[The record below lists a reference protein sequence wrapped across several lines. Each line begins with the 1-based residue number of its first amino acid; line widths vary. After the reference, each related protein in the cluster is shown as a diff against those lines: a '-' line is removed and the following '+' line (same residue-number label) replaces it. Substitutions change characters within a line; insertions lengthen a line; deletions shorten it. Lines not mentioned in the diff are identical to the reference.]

1 MPELIGVG
9 EFLEETR
16 EDYNSP
22 TTSTFVSRMAQCRQ
36 TIAALEETLDF
47 DREGLTK
54 LKKAVKAIHNS
65 GNTHV
70 DNEMCLVRAL
80 ERLGSVALSKEEPDI
95 GAAFL
100 KFSVVTKELSALMKT
115 LMQNINNIVMFPVD
129 SLLKSELRGMKG
141 EMKRPFDK
149 AAKDYDSKL
158 MKIEKEKKAMAK
170 EVGMVRA
177 EVTPAEIAEEIEKER
192 RVFQL
197 QMCEYLIKFNEIKT
211 KKGIELLQHL
221 VEYYHAQNNYF
232 KDGLKTIAHFGTYI
246 EELSVKLQTIRHKQ
260 DEERRKLLELRTL
273 LRSTPDFDRVENV
286 PPGDKGAAGYSLHQL
301 QGDKNHGITRSG
313 HLLKKSEGKVRRV
326 WQKRRCRVTAD
337 GFLDICHADE
347 TKAPTRVNLLTCQIK
362 PLADDKKGFDLISYN
377 RSYHFQA
384 EDEADQKAWMS
395 VLVNCKEKALAKAFQ
410 HANPQMSPSL
420 IELQKTVIKH
430 IQNLPGNDQCC
441 DCGSRN
447 DVTWISLNFGILVCI
462 QCSGVHRD
470 LGVHHSRIQSLT
482 LDNLTTAQ
490 LLVARAMGNNALNE
504 VMEATLAQGKLTP
517 ESSMEERYDFIRAKY
532 VAKRYV
538 MRTCA
543 DDPDLRSDLEQA
555 IINADLSQLLQVWAE
570 GADLTCVLPS
580 SDFGETAL
588 HLAVLREM
596 GSTLHIVDFL
606 IQNMTAQG
614 LNKQTNPP
622 GPMDVTGKNTALH
635 LCALHDR
642 RECMKLL
649 LRSGCDCDIRNSQNK
664 LALDIAKEMGHD
676 ACKELIEHAMKR
688 EKSAFDH
695 INTDW
700 NIHDDGSTDFSDDDT
715 VMMDDRKSR
724 SRPPS
729 FVGGDSPV
737 ALRSRSST
745 CDSIQSGSSPSSSC
759 NPNAMRDQQ
768 QQRQGAPIPSSGTS
782 PKQFSGAA
790 AAFSSHYASGS
801 NMGSISNATTS
812 GVGSSASATG
822 SSPNSSS
829 SSSLLRQGVVP
840 GQHMPSS
847 NTAAAAFAKKTSS
860 VNVASLKKRTAP
872 APPPTTYGTL
882 PHAPRHSQNLDGD
895 IFGSIS
901 SQHVLHGHHHHHHP
915 DMYSTLPHLRGSDS
929 AASSGALVGGG
940 SVPLSG
946 DGRVTGGST
955 KSIQAQLHFDN
966 KIFDRFEPY
975 ASAGGAAGAA
985 SVAAGAGRDSNFLS
999 TFTGGHKRSPS
1010 GESLGR
1016 NLAGAKLVLPPAG
1029 EIPQLKPVTN
1039 RPKQPIPSQA
1049 TGYAATTT
1057 GAADK
1062 SISNGQSN
1070 ESLSSIDD
1078 AVILRRRAKGPTAGQ
1093 VLGAEETGK
1102 GKLGGEEGLGGGGGG
1117 RGRRS
1122 GGGGGDGGGGF
1133 GDFDSSGTGGHMLDH
1148 SVISSTGNYDSSN
1161 SSFSRNDTSGGASS
1175 VGLDFSNRSF
1185 AGGLRRCRALY
1196 DCNADNDDE
1205 LEFKE
1210 GEILVVLNE
1219 RTDDENWMEGQ
1230 IEGDG
1235 TRRGMFPVSFVQMID
1250 D

>member
-1 MPELIGVG
+1 MPGLIGVS

-149 AAKDYDSKL
+149 AAKDYDVKF
-158 MKIEKEKKAMAK
+158 MKIEKEKKALAK
-170 EVGMVRA
+170 DAGMMRT

-246 EELSVKLQTIRHKQ
+246 EELSIKLQTIRHKQ
-260 DEERRKLLELRTL
+260 DEERRKLLELRAL
-273 LRSTPDFDRVENV
+273 LRSSPDFDRVENV
-286 PPGDKGAAGYSLHQL
+286 PSDKGAAGYSLHQL

-362 PLADDKKGFDLISYN
+362 PVSDDKKGFDLISYN
-377 RSYHFQA
+377 RPYHFQA
-384 EDEADQKAWMS
+384 EDESDQKAWMS
-395 VLVNCKEKALAKAFQ
+395 VLINCKQKALAKAFQ
-410 HANPQMSPSL
+410 HANTQMSPSL
-420 IELQKTVIKH
+420 IELQKTVIRY

-447 DVTWISLNFGILVCI
+447 DVTWISLNFGVLVCI

-490 LLVARAMGNNALNE
+490 LLIARAMGNNSLNE
-504 VMEATLAQGKLTP
+504 VMEATLGKGKLTP
-517 ESSMEERYDFIRAKY
+517 DSSMEERYDFIRAKY
-532 VAKRYV
+532 IAKRYV

-543 DDPDLRSDLEQA
+543 DDRDLRNDLEQA
-555 IINADLSQLLQVWAE
+555 VINTDLGQLLQVWAE

-580 SDFGETAL
+580 SEFGETAI

-596 GSTLHIVDFL
+596 GSTLHMVDFL
-606 IQNMTAQG
+606 IQNMAASG

-622 GPMDVTGKNTALH
+622 GPGDMSGRNTALH

-649 LRSGCDCDIRNSQNK
+649 LRSGCDHEIKNSQNRT
-664 LALDIAKEMGHD
+664 ALDIAKEMGHE
-676 ACKELIEHAMKR
+676 ACKELIEHAIKR

-715 VMMDDRKSR
+715 VLIDERKSR

-759 NPNAMRDQQ
+759 NPNAINSNSSSNAQQ
-768 QQRQGAPIPSSGTS
+768 QISTGSGGHQQRQIPIPSSGTS
-782 PKQFSGAA
+782 PKQYATGAFA
-790 AAFSSHYASGS
+790 SSYSS
-801 NMGSISNATTS
+801 TT
-812 GVGSSASATG
+812 GGG

-829 SSSLLRQGVVP
+829 SSSIIRQASA
-840 GQHMPSS
+840 QIS
-847 NTAAAAFAKKTSS
+847 AAAAAAAASSSSKKSSS
-860 VNVASLKKRTAP
+860 VNIGSLKKRTAP

-882 PHAPRHSQNLDGD
+882 PHAPRHSQNIDSE
-895 IFGSIS
+895 IFGLS
-901 SQHVLHGHHHHHHP
+901 SSHHLHHHP
-915 DMYSTLPHLRGSDS
+915 HHSDMYSTLPHLRGSSQQQLPDS
-929 AASSGALVGGG
+929 GGG
-940 SVPLSG
+940 
-946 DGRVTGGST
+946 GGGLGPTSAGGAPGA
-955 KSIQAQLHFDN
+955 KSNSSQQLQFDN
-966 KIFDRFEPY
+966 KIYERFEGY
-975 ASAGGAAGAA
+975 MAA
-985 SVAAGAGRDSNFLS
+985 SNRDPNFLS
-999 TFTGGHKRSPS
+999 SFTGGHKRSPS

-1016 NLAGAKLVLPPAG
+1016 NLAGAKLVLPMTG
-1029 EIPQLKPVTN
+1029 EMPQLKPVDKSIHN
-1039 RPKQPIPSQA
+1039 RPKLPPPP
-1049 TGYAATTT
+1049 GPP
-1057 GAADK
+1057 ADK
-1062 SISNGQSN
+1062 SISNGRSN
-1070 ESLSSIDD
+1070 ESISSLDD
-1078 AVILRRRAKGPTAGQ
+1078 GVVLRHKVSRAAT
-1093 VLGAEETGK
+1093 LNSSHNDEF
-1102 GKLGGEEGLGGGGGG
+1102 
-1117 RGRRS
+1117 
-1122 GGGGGDGGGGF
+1122 GGGDMEYNNGTIISCS
-1133 GDFDSSGTGGHMLDH
+1133 SSGGLGLD
-1148 SVISSTGNYDSSN
+1148 SAN
-1161 SSFSRNDTSGGASS
+1161 SSFGRLDTSGASS
-1175 VGLDFSNRSF
+1175 GGSSGRYGDGFNLSKSPGSF
-1185 AGGLRRCRALY
+1185 QSYRRCRALY

-1219 RTDDENWMEGQ
+1219 RTDDENWMEGE
-1230 IEGDG
+1230 IEGDS
-1235 TRRGMFPVSFVQMID
+1235 TRRGMFPVSFVQMLD
-1250 D
+1250 E

>member
-1 MPELIGVG
+1 MPGLIGVS

-22 TTSTFVSRMAQCRQ
+22 TTSTFVSRMVQCRQ

-149 AAKDYDSKL
+149 AAKDYDSKF
-158 MKIEKEKKAMAK
+158 MKIEKEKKALAK
-170 EVGMVRA
+170 DAGMMRT

-273 LRSTPDFDRVENV
+273 LRSSPDFDRVENV
-286 PPGDKGAAGYSLHQL
+286 PSDRGAAGYSLHQL
-301 QGDKNHGITRSG
+301 QGDKNHGITRTG

-347 TKAPTRVNLLTCQIK
+347 TKTPTRVNLLTSQIK
-362 PLADDKKGFDLISYN
+362 PASDDKKGFDLISYN
-377 RSYHFQA
+377 RPYHFQA
-384 EDEADQKAWMS
+384 EDEIDQKAWMS
-395 VLVNCKEKALAKAFQ
+395 VLINCREKALAKAFQ

-420 IELQKTVIKH
+420 IELQKTVIKY

-441 DCGSRN
+441 DCGSKN

-490 LLVARAMGNNALNE
+490 LLIARAMGNNSLNE
-504 VMEATLAQGKLTP
+504 VMEATLGKGKLTH

-532 VAKRYV
+532 IAKRYV

-543 DDPDLRSDLEQA
+543 DDQDLRSDLEQA
-555 IINADLSQLLQVWAE
+555 VINADLSQLLQVWAE
-570 GADLTCVLPS
+570 GADLSCVLPS
-580 SDFGETAL
+580 SEFGETAL
-588 HLAVLREM
+588 HLSVLREM

-622 GPMDVTGKNTALH
+622 GPADMSGKNTALH

-649 LRSGCDCDIRNSQNK
+649 LRSGCEFDIKNSQNRT
-664 LALDIAKEMGHD
+664 ALDIAKEMGHE

-715 VMMDDRKSR
+715 VLMDERKSR

-759 NPNAMRDQQ
+759 NPNLVPATAQQ
-768 QQRQGAPIPSSGTS
+768 IPGAGQQRQIPIPSSGTS
-782 PKQFSGAA
+782 PKQYAG
-790 AAFSSHYASGS
+790 AFSSHYGGTGAG
-801 NMGSISNATTS
+801 
-812 GVGSSASATG
+812 SATGG

-829 SSSLLRQGVVP
+829 SSSIVRQASA
-840 GQHMPSS
+840 QIS
-847 NTAAAAFAKKTSS
+847 AAAAAAAVSSQNKKSSS
-860 VNVASLKKRTAP
+860 VNIGSLKKRTAP
-872 APPPTTYGTL
+872 APPPTGYGTL
-882 PHAPRHSQNLDGD
+882 PHAPRHSQNIDNE
-895 IFGSIS
+895 IFGVAS
-901 SQHVLHGHHHHHHP
+901 HHLHHHHQ
-915 DMYSTLPHLRGSDS
+915 DVYSTLPHLRGSDS
-929 AASSGALVGGG
+929 GGGTAGVGGG
-940 SVPLSG
+940 GVGCVTANCPSG
-946 DGRVTGGST
+946 A
-955 KSIQAQLHFDN
+955 KSNSSQQLHFDN
-966 KIFDRFEPY
+966 KIYERFEGY
-975 ASAGGAAGAA
+975 MQS
-985 SVAAGAGRDSNFLS
+985 GRDANFLS
-999 TFTGGHKRSPS
+999 SFTGGHKRSPS

-1029 EIPQLKPVTN
+1029 EIPQLKPV
-1039 RPKQPIPSQA
+1039 
-1049 TGYAATTT
+1049 
-1057 GAADK
+1057 DK
-1062 SISNGQSN
+1062 SIHHRPKLPPPPGLPNAEKALSNGQSN
-1070 ESLSSIDD
+1070 ESLSSLDE
-1078 AVILRRRAKGPTAGQ
+1078 AVVLRKKASKALNSSNYGDYGSELDFSGQ
-1093 VLGAEETGK
+1093 
-1102 GKLGGEEGLGGGGGG
+1102 
-1117 RGRRS
+1117 
-1122 GGGGGDGGGGF
+1122 
-1133 GDFDSSGTGGHMLDH
+1133 LDH
-1148 SVISSTGNYDSSN
+1148 SLASSSGGAHDSAN
-1161 SSFSRNDTSGGASS
+1161 SSFSRHDTSEASASS
-1175 VGLDFSNRSF
+1175 GGHEHSF
-1185 AGGLRRCRALY
+1185 NKTKSPSTFRGYTGPRRCRALY

-1210 GEILVVLNE
+1210 GEILIVLNE
-1219 RTDDENWMEGQ
+1219 RTDDDNWMEGE
-1230 IEGDG
+1230 IEGDS
-1235 TRRGMFPVSFVQMID
+1235 TRRGMFPVSFVQMLED
-1250 D
+1250 

>member
-1 MPELIGVG
+1 MPGLIGVS

-22 TTSTFVSRMAQCRQ
+22 TTSTFVSRMVQCRQ

-149 AAKDYDSKL
+149 AAKDYDSKF
-158 MKIEKEKKAMAK
+158 MKIEKEKKALAK
-170 EVGMVRA
+170 DAGMMRT

-273 LRSTPDFDRVENV
+273 LRSSPDFDRVENV
-286 PPGDKGAAGYSLHQL
+286 PSDKGGTAGYSLHQL

-362 PLADDKKGFDLISYN
+362 PVSDDKKGFDLISYN
-377 RSYHFQA
+377 RPYHFQA
-384 EDEADQKAWMS
+384 EDEMDQKAWMS

-420 IELQKTVIKH
+420 IELQKTVIKY

-441 DCGSRN
+441 DCGSKN

-490 LLVARAMGNNALNE
+490 LLIARAMGNNSLNE
-504 VMEATLAQGKLTP
+504 VMEATLGRGKLTP
-517 ESSMEERYDFIRAKY
+517 DSSMEERYDFIRAKY
-532 VAKRYV
+532 IAKRYV

-543 DDPDLRSDLEQA
+543 DDRDLRNDLEQA
-555 IINADLSQLLQVWAE
+555 IVNADLGQLLQVWAE
-570 GADLTCVLPS
+570 GADLSCVLPS
-580 SDFGETAL
+580 SEFGETAL

-614 LNKQTNPP
+614 LNKLTNPP
-622 GPMDVTGKNTALH
+622 GPADMSGRNTALH

-649 LRSGCDCDIRNSQNK
+649 LRSGCDHDVRNSQNRT
-664 LALDIAKEMGHD
+664 ALDIAKEMGHE
-676 ACKELIEHAMKR
+676 ACKELIEHAIKR

-715 VMMDDRKSR
+715 VLTDERKSR

-759 NPNAMRDQQ
+759 NPNLASGQQ
-768 QQRQGAPIPSSGTS
+768 IPGGAGNSKIPIPSSGTS
-782 PKQFSGAA
+782 PKQYAGGAFA
-790 AAFSSHYASGS
+790 SHYGSG
-801 NMGSISNATTS
+801 G
-812 GVGSSASATG
+812 GGG

-829 SSSLLRQGVVP
+829 SSSIVRQASAQVSGSQV
-840 GQHMPSS
+840 GGAQS
-847 NTAAAAFAKKTSS
+847 KKSSS
-860 VNVASLKKRTAP
+860 VNIGSLKKRTAP
-872 APPPTTYGTL
+872 APPPTYGTL
-882 PHAPRHSQNLDGD
+882 PHAPRHSQNIDSD
-895 IFGSIS
+895 IFGVS
-901 SQHVLHGHHHHHHP
+901 SASSHFHHHHHAT
-915 DMYSTLPHLRGSDS
+915 DMYSTLPHLPRGASES
-929 AASSGALVGGG
+929 AAGIGHPAVAQVAGQLPSAAKSNSS
-940 SVPLSG
+940 
-946 DGRVTGGST
+946 
-955 KSIQAQLHFDN
+955 QQLHFDN
-966 KIFDRFEPY
+966 KIYERFEGYIPTNN
-975 ASAGGAAGAA
+975 
-985 SVAAGAGRDSNFLS
+985 RDPNFLS
-999 TFTGGHKRSPS
+999 SFTGGHKRSPS

-1029 EIPQLKPVTN
+1029 EIPQLKPVDKSVHN
-1039 RPKQPIPSQA
+1039 RPKLPPPPGPPA
-1049 TGYAATTT
+1049 G
-1057 GAADK
+1057 DK
-1062 SISNGQSN
+1062 SMSNGQSN

-1078 AVILRRRAKGPTAGQ
+1078 AVVLRKKVSTNSSSKYGTAA
-1093 VLGAEETGK
+1093 GASSTSDYGSDLHHQQSQLLHHHHSSVPAGVTG
-1102 GKLGGEEGLGGGGGG
+1102 GNLDSSLASNLDSSANSSGFSL
-1117 RGRRS
+1117 RNDTSISSS
-1122 GGGGGDGGGGF
+1122 GGGGGAE
-1133 GDFDSSGTGGHMLDH
+1133 
-1148 SVISSTGNYDSSN
+1148 
-1161 SSFSRNDTSGGASS
+1161 SSFNLSKSPASFL
-1175 VGLDFSNRSF
+1175 GY
-1185 AGGLRRCRALY
+1185 GPPRRCRALY

-1210 GEILVVLNE
+1210 GEILLVLNE
-1219 RTDDENWMEGQ
+1219 RTDDDNWMEGE
-1230 IEGDG
+1230 IEGDPS
-1235 TRRGMFPVSFVQMID
+1235 RRGMFPVSFVQMLD

>member
-158 MKIEKEKKAMAK
+158 MKIEKEKKALAK
-170 EVGMVRA
+170 EVGMMRT

-246 EELSVKLQTIRHKQ
+246 EELSIKLQTIRHKQ

-286 PPGDKGAAGYSLHQL
+286 PPGDKGGAVGYSLHQL

-362 PLADDKKGFDLISYN
+362 PLADDRKGFDLISYN

-395 VLVNCKEKALAKAFQ
+395 VLINCKEKALAKAFQ

-543 DDPDLRSDLEQA
+543 DDRDLRNDLEQA
-555 IINADLSQLLQVWAE
+555 IINADLGQLLQVWAE

-622 GPMDVTGKNTALH
+622 GPMDVSGKNTALH

-664 LALDIAKEMGHD
+664 LALDIAKEMGNE

-715 VMMDDRKSR
+715 ALMDERKSR

-759 NPNAMRDQQ
+759 NPNAVRDQ
-768 QQRQGAPIPSSGTS
+768 RQIPPIPSS
-782 PKQFSGAA
+782 
-790 AAFSSHYASGS
+790 
-801 NMGSISNATTS
+801 
-812 GVGSSASATG
+812 
-822 SSPNSSS
+822 
-829 SSSLLRQGVVP
+829 
-840 GQHMPSS
+840 
-847 NTAAAAFAKKTSS
+847 
-860 VNVASLKKRTAP
+860 VNLGSLKKRTAP

-882 PHAPRHSQNLDGD
+882 PHAPRHSQNLENEL
-895 IFGSIS
+895 FGVS
-901 SQHVLHGHHHHHHP
+901 SQHGLHGLHHHHP
-915 DMYSTLPHLRGSDS
+915 DMYSTLPHLRGSDPAS
-929 AASSGALVGGG
+929 NSSASS
-940 SVPLSG
+940 SVPAALLSSEM
-946 DGRVTGGST
+946 RGGST
-955 KSIQAQLHFDN
+955 KSMQAQLQFDN
-966 KIFDRFEPY
+966 KVFDRYEPY
-975 ASAGGAAGAA
+975 AASAAVSTSVGGG
-985 SVAAGAGRDSNFLS
+985 SRDPNFLS

-1029 EIPQLKPVTN
+1029 EIPQLKPVSN
-1039 RPKQPIPSQA
+1039 RPKQPIPSQVA
-1049 TGYAATTT
+1049 GTIIGNAE
-1057 GAADK
+1057 K
-1062 SISNGQSN
+1062 SASNGQSN

-1078 AVILRRRAKGPTAGQ
+1078 AIVMRRKAKGPTVG
-1093 VLGAEETGK
+1093 GAAYDTSLDGIMK
-1102 GKLGGEEGLGGGGGG
+1102 GTVYADYDTSGVRVNTLDNSVASS
-1117 RGRRS
+1117 S
-1122 GGGGGDGGGGF
+1122 GGNV
-1133 GDFDSSGTGGHMLDH
+1133 DSA
-1148 SVISSTGNYDSSN
+1148 N
-1161 SSFSRNDTSGGASS
+1161 SSYSRNDKSGSTAGSA
-1175 VGLDFSNRSF
+1175 GLDSFNLSSRSF
-1185 AGGLRRCRALY
+1185 TGALRRCRALY

-1210 GEILVVLNE
+1210 GEILLVLNE

-1230 IEGDG
+1230 IEGDS
-1235 TRRGMFPVSFVQMID
+1235 TRRGMFPVSFVQMMD

>member
-1 MPELIGVG
+1 MPGLIGVS

-36 TIAALEETLDF
+36 TIYALEETLDF

-149 AAKDYDSKL
+149 AAKDYDSKF
-158 MKIEKEKKAMAK
+158 MKIEKEKKALAK
-170 EVGMVRA
+170 DAGMMRT

-246 EELSVKLQTIRHKQ
+246 EELSVKLHTIRHKQ

-273 LRSTPDFDRVENV
+273 LRSSPDFDRVENV
-286 PPGDKGAAGYSLHQL
+286 PSDKGAAGYSLHQL

-347 TKAPTRVNLLTCQIK
+347 TKAPTRVNLLTSQIK
-362 PLADDKKGFDLISYN
+362 PASDDKKGFDLISYN
-377 RSYHFQA
+377 RPYHFQA
-384 EDEADQKAWMS
+384 EDEIDQKAWMS
-395 VLVNCKEKALAKAFQ
+395 VLINCREKALAKAFQ

-420 IELQKTVIKH
+420 IELQKTVIKY

-441 DCGSRN
+441 DCGSKN

-490 LLVARAMGNNALNE
+490 LLIARAMGNSSLNE
-504 VMEATLAQGKLTP
+504 VMEATLGKGKLTH

-532 VAKRYV
+532 IAKRYV

-543 DDPDLRSDLEQA
+543 DDRDLRNDLEQA
-555 IINADLSQLLQVWAE
+555 VINADLSQLLQVWAE
-570 GADLTCVLPS
+570 GADLSCVLPS
-580 SDFGETAL
+580 SEFGETAL

-622 GPMDVTGKNTALH
+622 GPADMSGKNTALH

-649 LRSGCDCDIRNSQNK
+649 LRSGCEFDVKNSQSRT
-664 LALDIAKEMGHD
+664 ALDIAKEMGHE

-715 VMMDDRKSR
+715 MLMDERKSR

-759 NPNAMRDQQ
+759 NPNLGGAQQ
-768 QQRQGAPIPSSGTS
+768 IPGAGGTNQQRQIPIPSSGTS
-782 PKQFSGAA
+782 PKQYAGAFASHYGSGA
-790 AAFSSHYASGS
+790 G
-801 NMGSISNATTS
+801 
-812 GVGSSASATG
+812 SATGG

-829 SSSLLRQGVVP
+829 SSSIVRQATA
-840 GQHMPSS
+840 QIS
-847 NTAAAAFAKKTSS
+847 AAAAAAAVSSQNKKSAS
-860 VNVASLKKRTAP
+860 VNIGSLKKRTAP

-882 PHAPRHSQNLDGD
+882 PHAPRHSQNIDSD
-895 IFGSIS
+895 IFGVAS
-901 SQHVLHGHHHHHHP
+901 HHLHHLHS
-915 DMYSTLPHLRGSDS
+915 DVYSTLPHLRGTDS
-929 AASSGALVGGG
+929 GGGGGGGGGVGGG
-940 SVPLSG
+940 GSG
-946 DGRVTGGST
+946 ITSSSSGGG
-955 KSIQAQLHFDN
+955 KSNSSQQLHFDN
-966 KIFDRFEPY
+966 KIYERFEGY
-975 ASAGGAAGAA
+975 MQS
-985 SVAAGAGRDSNFLS
+985 AGRDPNFLS
-999 TFTGGHKRSPS
+999 SFTGGHKRSPS

-1029 EIPQLKPVTN
+1029 EIPQLKPVDKSIHN
-1039 RPKQPIPSQA
+1039 RPKLPPPPGC
-1049 TGYAATTT
+1049 T
-1057 GAADK
+1057 DK
-1062 SISNGQSN
+1062 AMSNGQSN
-1070 ESLSSIDD
+1070 ESLSSLDD
-1078 AVILRRRAKGPTAGQ
+1078 AVVLRKKVTKVLNSSNYGDFGELNYTGQ
-1093 VLGAEETGK
+1093 LDNSMASS
-1102 GKLGGEEGLGGGGGG
+1102 
-1117 RGRRS
+1117 S
-1122 GGGGGDGGGGF
+1122 GGNQ
-1133 GDFDSSGTGGHMLDH
+1133 DSA
-1148 SVISSTGNYDSSN
+1148 N
-1161 SSFSRNDTSGGASS
+1161 SSFSRNDTSRASS
-1175 VGLDFSNRSF
+1175 SSGALGDSFNKSSSPVALRSCT
-1185 AGGLRRCRALY
+1185 GPRRCRALY

-1210 GEILVVLNE
+1210 GEILLVLNE
-1219 RTDDENWMEGQ
+1219 RTDDDNWMEGE
-1230 IEGDG
+1230 IEGDRS
-1235 TRRGMFPVSFVQMID
+1235 RRGMFPVSFVQMLD